1 MSINTLQEITKKIK
15 EFCDKSAIVNQYLE
29 GDFSLFNSSDWHY
42 PLIFVTPIKNRITNT
57 LIQFIF
63 NVSFIDNCYEKS
75 TLMKILSDLFIIVTE
90 LYIYLS
96 DDAENQQYFIT
107 LAQPSEFQPFYR
119 GIDNTCGW
127 QGDVTFN
134 LTMNMNVENIRFK

>member
-1 MSINTLQEITKKIK
+1 MINTVNEITKKIK

-29 GDFSLFNSSDWHY
+29 GDFSTFNSSDNSY

-57 LIQFIF
+57 LIQFVF
-63 NVSFIDNCYEKS
+63 NISFIDNCYEKS

-119 GIDNTCGW
+119 GIDNTAGW
-127 QGDVTFN
+127 QMDITFN
-134 LTMNMNVENIRFK
+134 LTMNINVNDIRFK